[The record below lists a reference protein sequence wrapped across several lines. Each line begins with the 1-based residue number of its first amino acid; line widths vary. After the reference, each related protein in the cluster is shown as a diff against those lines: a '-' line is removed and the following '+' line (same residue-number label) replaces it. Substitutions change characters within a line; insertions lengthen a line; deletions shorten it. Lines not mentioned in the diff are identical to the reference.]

1 MKRFGSG
8 TLFGIG
14 AAVLLVLMAGCT
26 DSPAKHPNDQ
36 TDEKT
41 PTEQTPTKPDGNGNS
56 NGSAGQANGGTA
68 GGQPDKQPDKPAAP
82 TVEEQGKAVVQ
93 ALKDKDMNKLAQMAH
108 PDKGIRF
115 SPYGYVDTDKDLTFK
130 PAAIGK
136 LLTDDNVYEWGTY
149 DGSGEPIKLKF
160 ADYYA
165 KFVYDADF
173 AKAPQIAVN
182 KTTGKGNL
190 ANNMGE
196 AYPPERYGFVEYH
209 FSGFDKKLEGMDWK
223 SLRLVFEKD
232 GSRLLLVGI
241 VHDQWTI

>member
-1 MKRFGSG
+1 MKRFGSS
-8 TLFGIG
+8 TFLGIG

-26 DSPAKHPNDQ
+26 DSPAQQPNDQ
-36 TDEKT
+36 TDGKT
-41 PTEQTPTKPDGNGNS
+41 PAEQTPTKPNGNGS
-56 NGSAGQANGGTA
+56 PGQSNGGTA
-68 GGQPDKQPDKPAAP
+68 GGQPDKQPEKPAAP
-82 TVEEQGKAVVQ
+82 TVEEQGKAAVQ

-130 PAAIGK
+130 PAAVGK
-136 LLTDDNVYEWGTY
+136 LPTDESIYEWGTY

-165 KFVYDADF
+165 KFIYDADF
-173 AKAPQIAVN
+173 AKAPQTSVN
-182 KTTGKGNL
+182 KTTGKGNM

-196 AYPPERYGFVEYH
+196 AYPPERYEFVEYH
-209 FSGFDKKLEGMDWK
+209 FSGFDKKFEGMDWK

>member
-1 MKRFGSG
+1 MRRFGSH
-8 TLFGIG
+8 TLFRLGV
-14 AAVLLVLMAGCT
+14 AVMLVILAGCADPAAKPPT
-26 DSPAKHPNDQ
+26 DLPDGKA
-36 TDEKT
+36 
-41 PTEQTPTKPDGNGNS
+41 PTEQTPTKPDGSGSPGPS
-56 NGSAGQANGGTA
+56 NGEAAEGNPG
-68 GGQPDKQPDKPAAP
+68 KQPEKPAAP
-82 TVEEQGKAVVQ
+82 TVEEQGKAAVQ
-93 ALKDKDMNKLAQMAH
+93 ALKEKDMNELARMAH

-115 SPYGYVDTDKDLTFK
+115 SPYGYVDKDKDLTFK
-130 PAAIGK
+130 PAAVGK
-136 LLTDDNVYEWGTY
+136 LLEDQNLYEWGAY

-173 AKAPQIAVN
+173 AKAPQTSVN

-196 AYPPERYGFVEYH
+196 AYPAARYDFVEYH
-209 FSGFDKKLEGMDWK
+209 FSGFDKKFEGMDWK

-232 GSRLLLVGI
+232 EGRLLLVGI

>member
-1 MKRFGSG
+1 MKRFGSS

-14 AAVLLVLMAGCT
+14 AAVLLVVMAGCA
-26 DSPAKHPNDQ
+26 DSPAKQPHDQ
-36 TDEKT
+36 TDGKA
-41 PTEQTPTKPDGNGNS
+41 PTEQTPTKPDGNGNGSQGQS
-56 NGSAGQANGGTA
+56 N
-68 GGQPDKQPDKPAAP
+68 GGQPDKQPEKPAAP
-82 TVEEQGKAVVQ
+82 AVEEQGKAAVQ

-108 PDKGIRF
+108 PDKGIRI

-130 PAAIGK
+130 PAAVGK

-160 ADYYA
+160 ADYYG

-173 AKAPQIAVN
+173 AKAPQTAVN
-182 KTTGKGNL
+182 KTTGKGNM

-196 AYPPERYGFVEYH
+196 VYPPERYDFVEYH
-209 FSGFDKKLEGMDWK
+209 FSGFDKKFEGLDWK

-232 GSRLLLVGI
+232 GGRLLLVGI